1 MEKNT
6 KNNIQS
12 TADVV
17 NKAVE
22 KEAFNTI
29 VSLIESHRE
38 TTYRKINEEL
48 VKMYFEVGKYLSN
61 KITSNIWGS
70 KIIDNIANLIKEK
83 YPQLKGFDRAN
94 LYHMVRYYNTYCD
107 NIIVATLSR
116 QISWSNNILIFYR
129 ETSIEEKEFYIRLC
143 IKHNYS
149 FRELKRQISTR
160 YYERYILSNGNALPS
175 IEKTIDEDDIPAT
188 RILDTF
194 SLEFLDLPNHYSEKD
209 LRKAIVH
216 NLKDFILEIGKDFT
230 FVGEEYRI
238 NVGGQDFY
246 IDLVFFNR
254 TTNSLVAFELKIDEF
269 KPEYVSKMDFYL
281 EALDRQVKKENEN
294 PSIGIILCAS
304 KNEVVAE
311 YTLSRTISPTLISQ
325 YSTEL
330 IDKKLLE
337 NKVASL
343 YKMLKKDG
351 D

>member
-17 NKAVE
+17 DKAVE
-22 KEAFNTI
+22 KEAFDTI

-48 VKMYFEVGKYLSN
+48 VKMYFEIGKYLFQ
-61 KITSNIWGS
+61 KTSSRKWGS
-70 KIIDNIANLIKEK
+70 SLIVCISKQIKQK
-83 YPQLKGFDRAN
+83 YPTLKGFDMTNIYRMIQ
-94 LYHMVRYYNTYCD
+94 LYETYCD
-107 NIIVATLSR
+107 NVIVATLS
-116 QISWSNNILIFYR
+116 QKISWSNNVLILSR
-129 ETSIEEKEFYIRLC
+129 QSSLEEKEFYIRLC

-254 TTNSLVAFELKIDEF
+254 TTNSLVVFELKIDEF